1 MLLLLSLVLPTT
13 ATAAGQTSWMASRDG
28 QGKGLCTANSSLI
41 VIANEWMHLLRGFV
55 CQTTNLWVS
64 IYNSGPRDAAPAPA
78 SFAPRVVATHFAV
91 CSCSFCCFCRCWC
104 HCSHCPTA
112 TLHHSWIPAPP
123 PTPIPARWCCSCVS
137 LQGVFMLF
145 VICYLP
151 FRNCVLAMNWLQ
163 TTFPFWPLYG
173 AHSTNGR
180 A

>member
-28 QGKGLCTANSSLI
+28 QGKGTVYCQQQFDCYCQWMNALAPRICLPDDQLMSFHLQLRSKRCGSCSS
-41 VIANEWMHLLRGFV
+41 FV
-55 CQTTNLWVS
+55 CPEGCGNTFCGLQLQLLLFLPLLMPLFPLPHRNTAPQLDPCAATN
-64 IYNSGPRDAAPAPA
+64 
-78 SFAPRVVATHFAV
+78 
-91 CSCSFCCFCRCWC
+91 
-104 HCSHCPTA
+104 SH
-112 TLHHSWIPAPP
+112 
-123 PTPIPARWCCSCVS
+123 PARWCCSCVS

-145 VICYLP
+145 VVCYLP